1 MAKYKRVI
9 VVGGGVGGMTV
20 ALALHRAGIPVE
32 IHERHDSFQHH
43 TTGFTIW
50 SHAVASLLK
59 LGVSLGS
66 AGQPI
71 EQTEIRNQAGELICK
86 MPVGEISRSLGA
98 DSYEMQ
104 RDAMLKAIAAELPD
118 GALCW
123 DSECVEIEEVAGQAC
138 VRMADGSEHQADL
151 VIGAD
156 GIHSVTREAVA
167 GKVALRPSGYCGAAA
182 VIQFSH
188 PDCPPHTH
196 IDVWGHG
203 GKAGI
208 ADIGQGR
215 LRWYTTWKV
224 SRKQQGP
231 QAGRRSKAEILA
243 HLENWY
249 GPIGD
254 IVRATPEGQ
263 IRQNVPSDIPPITR
277 WFRGRVVLLGDA
289 AHATT
294 PFAAMGANMAIE
306 DSMELAELI
315 NRCDHIEQAL
325 KEFQELRKKRTE
337 GIVKHGRFMARMTQ
351 LHSPL
356 AAWLRDQ
363 AFLHMPA
370 EEIERV
376 TKEMASGS

>member
-1 MAKYKRVI
+1 MAKYERVI

-71 EQTEIRNQAGELICK
+71 EQTEIRNQAGELICQ
-86 MPVGEISRSLGA
+86 MPVGKISRSLGA

-118 GALCW
+118 GTLHW
-123 DSECVEIEEVAGQAC
+123 DSECVGIEEVSGQAC
-138 VRMADGSEHQADL
+138 VRMADGSQHQVDL

-208 ADIGQGR
+208 ADIGQGQ

-224 SRKQQGP
+224 PRKQHGP
-231 QAGRRSKAEILA
+231 QAGRRSKAELLA

-254 IVRATPEGQ
+254 IVRATPESQ
-263 IRQNVPSDIPPITR
+263 IRQNIPSDIPPITR

-306 DSMELAELI
+306 DAGELADLI
-315 NRCDHIEQAL
+315 VGCDHVEQAH
-325 KEFQELRKKRTE
+325 EQFQSLRKKRTE

-370 EEIERV
+370 EEIDKV